1 MYHADNVLSS
11 VVKWEGKCLLNFD
24 LNSSIWNK
32 QEAELQFEF
41 EFKNYILDKL
51 SVEQGC
57 PTLFLE
63 IYLPA
68 EFSSNPDQTQ
78 LNQLIR
84 IWRST
89 W

>member
-24 LNSSIWNK
+24 LNSSLWNK

-51 SVEQGC
+51 SVEC
-57 PTLFLE
+57 WLKFKKKIKRLKTDRMIEPFYMY
-63 IYLPA
+63 I
-68 EFSSNPDQTQ
+68 
-78 LNQLIR
+78 
-84 IWRST
+84 
-89 W
+89 